1 MLSGTCLWPLQEG
14 NRQENQKFKALG
26 IPTESLSQKKKRN
39 FTKARYVSLTESPAL
54 RRQMKEGY
62 SDFET
67 SLVHT
72 VDCWPAG
79 ATKGDAVKSW
89 QKGQQTITWNYQT
102 CNWNR
107 ETKKA
112 SVHPAW
118 SALMSLIGLRLG
130 SDYSVKFQTHAH
142 AHMRMP
148 TETHSHLLLG
158 LDSLKAGPSTLLRMP
173 LHQPWVAFYQLY
185 MSFND
190 RKDWKRSRTQWQ
202 QLTRGSTVQW
212 SW

>member
-1 MLSGTCLWPLQEG
+1 MWALQEG

-26 IPTESLSQKKKRN
+26 IPSESLSQKKKRN

-62 SDFET
+62 SDFEA

-89 QKGQQTITWNYQT
+89 QKGKQTISWNYQT

-118 SALMSLIGLRLG
+118 SALMSHWYKIGFRLQG
-130 SDYSVKFQTHAH
+130 RVADARTRTHAH
-142 AHMRMP
+142 AHRDTQPSATGPRLLESTAIYPP
-148 TETHSHLLLG
+148 TDAPSPAMGCFL
-158 LDSLKAGPSTLLRMP
+158 STLHEL
-173 LHQPWVAFYQLY
+173 
-185 MSFND
+185 
-190 RKDWKRSRTQWQ
+190 
-202 QLTRGSTVQW
+202 
-212 SW
+212 